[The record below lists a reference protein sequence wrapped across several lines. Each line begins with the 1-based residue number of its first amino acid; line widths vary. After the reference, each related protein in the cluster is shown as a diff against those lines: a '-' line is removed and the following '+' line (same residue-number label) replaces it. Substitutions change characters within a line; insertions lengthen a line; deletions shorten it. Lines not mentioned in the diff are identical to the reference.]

1 METSHVAYIGNLV
14 TEAVHL
20 SSGTRIITD
29 APIDNHGKGSAF
41 SPSDLLATSLAS
53 CMLTVLGIAAE
64 THGFSIDGATAK
76 VTKIM
81 VSDPRRVGGIKVEM
95 RFPGNNYSE
104 KEKELVRRIALSCP
118 VAKSLHPEIKQ
129 DIEFIFK

>member
-1 METSHVAYIGNLV
+1 MEISHVIYKGSLI
-14 TEAVHL
+14 TEALHL
-20 SSGTRIITD
+20 SSGTKIITD

-53 CMLTVLGIAAE
+53 CMFTVLGIAAG
-64 THGFSIDGATAK
+64 THGFSIDGASAN

-95 RFPGNNYSE
+95 TFPANNYSG
-104 KEKELVRRIALSCP
+104 KEKELIRRIALTCP
-118 VAKSLHPEIKQ
+118 VAKSLHPDIIQ
-129 DIEFIFK
+129 DIKFIF